1 MKMRLTAYILFLLW
15 LFTAVLSHLLKIGIS
30 LSDNSSLELTEKA
43 SKEKPCDE
51 KDGENEKESEDKSE
65 KKSEKETKDKFFE
78 LQYYTQLLG
87 YLYSSQRKDAILIST
102 EQYIC
107 TYSIELDSPPPE
119 FNL

>member
-1 MKMRLTAYILFLLW
+1 M
-15 LFTAVLSHLLKIGIS
+15 
-30 LSDNSSLELTEKA
+30 ELTEKD
-43 SKEKPCDE
+43 SKEKPYDE

-87 YLYSSQRKDAILIST
+87 YLYSSHRRNTIHVSD

-119 FNL
+119 FNS